1 MDHDAAVVVEEVTVE
16 DVLRQR
22 PLHEIARQV
31 QQGLLHAELRFELP
45 ESQPHAREVL
55 VLEIAESPLAG
66 LGGCAGGIAAG
77 ELAFDVEREV
87 LEQNHLN
94 TETHAPHAEGIRQR
108 RIRAWTA
115 RKPTSFGAL
124 YFL

>member
-16 DVLRQR
+16 NVLRQR

-31 QQGLLHAELRFELP
+31 QQGLLLAELRFELP

-66 LGGCAGGIAAG
+66 LGGCAG
-77 ELAFDVEREV
+77 
-87 LEQNHLN
+87 
-94 TETHAPHAEGIRQR
+94 
-108 RIRAWTA
+108 
-115 RKPTSFGAL
+115 
-124 YFL
+124 